1 MNLGLYTA
9 ASGMI
14 VQREKQEVTARNLAN
29 ANVTGYKKEE
39 LVTEA
44 FSSVLEEEKNDVVD
58 NKINTAYLYN
68 EPKTVFTQ
76 GELKFTGNNLDVALE
91 GKGFLHVRSPEFGEM
106 YIRDGRLRIN
116 KDGELVTQ
124 THGYKVIDVSGQTI
138 RIKGSDQGDPSSYMQ
153 KIFIAPDG
161 SIGLMQSDLAAPA
174 QLARMRVVEFD
185 DPAELE
191 NIGYGLYRKGNSDT
205 IERLSFNTNVRQ
217 QYLERPNLNIVTEMR
232 NMILNERLFDANQ
245 RAVKEIDK
253 SISAVISGVGS
264 R

>member
-14 VQREKQEVTARNLAN
+14 VQREKQDVTARNLAN

-39 LVTEA
+39 LMTES
-44 FSSVLEEEKNDVVD
+44 FSSVLEDEKNGVVD
-58 NKINTAYLYN
+58 NKINTGYLYN
-68 EPKTVFTQ
+68 QPETIFTQ
-76 GELKFTGNNLDVALE
+76 GEMQFTGNSLDVALE
-91 GKGFLHVRSPEFGEM
+91 GKGFLHVRSAEFGEM
-106 YIRDGRLRIN
+106 YVRDGRLKLN

-124 THGYKVIDVSGQTI
+124 SHGYNVVDISGQTI
-138 RIKGSDQGDPSSYMQ
+138 RIQGADQGDPSSYMQ
-153 KIFIAPDG
+153 KIYISPDG

-174 QLARMRVVEFD
+174 QIARMRVVEFD
-185 DPAELE
+185 EPRNLE
-191 NIGYGLYRKGNSDT
+191 NIGYGLYRKGSGDT
-205 IERLSFNTNVRQ
+205 IERLSFDTNVRQ

-232 NMILNERLFDANQ
+232 NMILNERLFEANQ

-253 SISAVISGVGS
+253 SISAVITGVGS